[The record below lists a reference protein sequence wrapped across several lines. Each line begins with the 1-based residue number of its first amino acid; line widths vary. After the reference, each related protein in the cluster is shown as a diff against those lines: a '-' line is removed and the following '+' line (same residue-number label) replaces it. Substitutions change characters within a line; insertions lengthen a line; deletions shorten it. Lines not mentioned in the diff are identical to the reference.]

1 MTWMA
6 ATTVAVLTAGVAA
19 APGPAA
25 AAGEPPPAAAAPAPP
40 APGAHEFLDCQRFA
54 PDERLAMR
62 MKPEI
67 TLRHLLS
74 YMSTVSCTPFW
85 MQKSTQLDGWLKT
98 VIELEPPPTA
108 TAEEAHQ
115 YLVEALDSIGFT
127 MQPSGRFLRVVPKPA
142 GRNDQ

>member
-1 MTWMA
+1 MTSA
-6 ATTVAVLTAGVAA
+6 AKSTLMGAMVVAVLTGGVV
-19 APGPAA
+19 
-25 AAGEPPPAAAAPAPP
+25 AAPAPSTAAELP
-40 APGAHEFLDCQRFA
+40 EAAPGAREFLACHRFA

-62 MKPEI
+62 MKPQI

-85 MQKSTQLDGWLKT
+85 MAKSNHMDGWLKT
-98 VIELEPPPTA
+98 VIDMEPPPTA

-127 MQPSGRFLRVVPKPA
+127 LQPGGRFLRVVPKPE
-142 GRNDQ
+142 